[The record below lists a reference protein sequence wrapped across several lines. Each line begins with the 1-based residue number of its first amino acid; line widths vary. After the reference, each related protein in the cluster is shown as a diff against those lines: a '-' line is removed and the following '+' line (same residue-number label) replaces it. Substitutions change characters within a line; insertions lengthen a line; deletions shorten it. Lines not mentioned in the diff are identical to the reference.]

1 MGIHERANSKKKTM
15 IWLKLFFVFFYCTD
29 FITLGQ
35 STKLSKIKLTTRSGF
50 ACGGWALFA
59 QICPLDLQNCCEEQI
74 VSNPDQGFSGGDIII
89 KDLKRCNNFT
99 MPIPYGNDFQIRF
112 TSYEE
117 TMKQTKE
124 SFCPLNVELETND
137 GNKLMANF
145 ANTRIT
151 ETPMTQLI
159 RTYGQ
164 YWSSCSD
171 QDITDDSDMDNDE
184 GDCEE

>member
-1 MGIHERANSKKKTM
+1 M

-50 ACGGWALFA
+50 SCGGWALFA
-59 QICPLDLQNCCEEQI
+59 QICSLNFCCEEQI
-74 VSNPDQGFSGGDIII
+74 VSNPGQGFSGGDIII

-117 TMKQTKE
+117 TTVTYFLWITWPFPKVVVTFYQRLRNEFQPSDWLTQQV
-124 SFCPLNVELETND
+124 NQLEAWCLA
-137 GNKLMANF
+137 GNGWNWFLYL
-145 ANTRIT
+145 R
-151 ETPMTQLI
+151 
-159 RTYGQ
+159 
-164 YWSSCSD
+164 
-171 QDITDDSDMDNDE
+171 
-184 GDCEE
+184 